1 MELHTSDIPA
11 CYHSPGL
18 ISKVVTLPHQGS
30 REAILHPSDEPQTR
44 RLYRTTHKL
53 GEDNVRFL
61 GLDLHNPVFFIA
73 ALLILIF
80 IVPALA
86 MPAETGDIFLA
97 LHHWVNVRFD
107 WLFIITANILL
118 VMCLLLLV
126 TPLGRVRIGGA
137 QAQPDYSYASWFAMM
152 FAAGIGIGYMF
163 YGVLEPVTHT
173 MAPPLGI
180 DDPLMPH
187 LGTVIS
193 IYHWGLHL
201 WAIYSIVGLALALSI
216 YNFGLPQSVRSA
228 FYPLLGDRVW
238 GWMGHVIDILAVF
251 ATLFG
256 LATSLGLGA
265 QQISAGLSYLFD
277 LAPSIGVQ
285 ILVVTVITVIALISV
300 LRGMDKGIK
309 RLSELNMVLA
319 FLLLLFAI
327 IMGPTLAIFASY
339 GTNLVEY
346 MMHLPALSN
355 WINREDMDFLHN
367 WTTFYWAWTIAWSP
381 FVGMFLAR
389 ISRGRR
395 VREFIAVALLVPT
408 IVAVLWFS
416 TFGGVAATQMLAEGT
431 TSVSQAVANNEIG
444 LVLFKYLETLPFS
457 ELTSGLA
464 IMLVIIFFVSSM
476 DSGSLVVDT
485 ITAGGKTDAP
495 IIQRVFWCI
504 FEGLIALA
512 LLLGGGLV
520 TLQAAS
526 LLTGVPFAIVLLLM
540 CVCLY
545 MGLRQELAKD
555 AEPD

>member
-1 MELHTSDIPA
+1 M
-11 CYHSPGL
+11 
-18 ISKVVTLPHQGS
+18 
-30 REAILHPSDEPQTR
+30 HPSDEQQTCS
-44 RLYRTTHKL
+44 LYRPTHKL

-61 GLDLHNPVFFIA
+61 GLDIHNPVFLIA
-73 ALLILIF
+73 TLLILIF

-86 MPAETGDIFLA
+86 MPAETEDIFLA
-97 LHHWVNVRFD
+97 LHRWMNVQFD

-137 QAQPDYSYASWFAMM
+137 NAQADYSYASWFAMM
-152 FAAGIGIGYMF
+152 FAAGIGIGYMY

-173 MAPPLGI
+173 MMPPLGI
-180 DDPLMPH
+180 DDPLGPH
-187 LGTVIS
+187 LGTATS
-193 IYHWGLHL
+193 IFHWGLHP
-201 WAIYSIVGLALALSI
+201 WAIYSIVGLALALAT
-216 YNFGLPQSVRSA
+216 YNFGLPQSIRSA

-277 LAPSIGVQ
+277 IAPDIGVQ
-285 ILVVTVITVIALISV
+285 VLVVTVITVVALISV
-300 LRGMDKGIK
+300 LRGMDNGVK
-309 RLSELNMVLA
+309 RLSEFNMVMA
-319 FLLLLFAI
+319 FLLLFFAI
-327 IMGPTLAIFASY
+327 TMGPTLTILASY

-346 MMHLPALSN
+346 IRYLPSLSN
-355 WINREDMDFLHN
+355 WSNREDLDFLHN
-367 WTTFYWAWTIAWSP
+367 WTTFYWAWSIAWSP
-381 FVGMFLAR
+381 FVGMFIAR
-389 ISRGRR
+389 ISRGRT
-395 VREFIAVALLVPT
+395 VREFIAVALLAPT
-408 IVAVLWFS
+408 IVAVIWFS

-444 LVLFKYLETLPFS
+444 LALFKYLETLPFS
-457 ELTSGLA
+457 ELTSGLT
-464 IMLVIIFFVSSM
+464 IVLIIIFFVSSM

-512 LLLGGGLV
+512 LVLGGGLM

-526 LLTGVPFAIVLLLM
+526 LLTGFPFAIVLLLM

-545 MGLRQELAKD
+545 LGLRQELAKD
-555 AEPD
+555 AEPGQQ